1 MPPVA
6 TISTHEKKQAK
17 QYVITVL
24 KDGEYQELSMKE
36 MKQFIEEY
44 PDIAQYWQDPEALLN
59 LSLPKEDSILYDSW
73 DHVAK
78 RIIN

>member
-1 MPPVA
+1 M
-6 TISTHEKKQAK
+6 
-17 QYVITVL
+17 ITVL